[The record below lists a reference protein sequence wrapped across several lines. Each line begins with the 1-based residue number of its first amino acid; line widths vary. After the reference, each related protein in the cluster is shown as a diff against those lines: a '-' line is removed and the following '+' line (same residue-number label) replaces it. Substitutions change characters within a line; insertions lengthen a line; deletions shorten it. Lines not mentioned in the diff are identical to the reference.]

1 VRALIGGYVLL
12 AALAAPAALPA
23 AEEDVTPA
31 PVGSTGA
38 PIEPAGTVAGPATA
52 AAEGG
57 ATDGDVAEVAT
68 SAKQAT
74 HDVVMRDI
82 AFVPKTI
89 TVQVGDTIT
98 WTNEDSEPHNAI
110 ANDDSF
116 RTATIQQ
123 DETASATIDEAGTHT
138 YFCSI
143 HAGMKGTVTA
153 VGGGSSGGGSGS
165 VGGSGTGSS
174 GTGSSGDFLG
184 DSSTGSSTDPGTSGS
199 SLGGSSGSPSSL
211 PNTGRDD
218 AVWFALLGAWLLS
231 VGAAIRA
238 AAAGPARP

>member
-1 VRALIGGYVLL
+1 VRGVRALICGYV
-12 AALAAPAALPA
+12 AFVALAAPAALSA
-23 AEEDVTPA
+23 AEEEVPSE

-38 PIEPAGTVAGPATA
+38 VVTPTPTPVPAGVEVKQ
-52 AAEGG
+52 AE
-57 ATDGDVAEVAT
+57 A

-74 HDVVMRDI
+74 HQVVMRDI

-89 TVQVGDTIT
+89 TVDVGDTIT

-116 RTATIQQ
+116 RTPTIKQG
-123 DETASATIDEAGTHT
+123 ETASATIEKAGTFP

-143 HAGMKGTVTA
+143 HAGMKGTVRA
-153 VGGGSSGGGSGS
+153 VGGGGSSGGGSAGGGSGS
-165 VGGSGTGSS
+165 VGGSGSGSS
-174 GTGSSGDFLG
+174 GTGSSDDFLG
-184 DSSTGSSTDPGTSGS
+184 DSSTGSPTDPGTPGT

-238 AAAGPARP
+238 AVAGPARP